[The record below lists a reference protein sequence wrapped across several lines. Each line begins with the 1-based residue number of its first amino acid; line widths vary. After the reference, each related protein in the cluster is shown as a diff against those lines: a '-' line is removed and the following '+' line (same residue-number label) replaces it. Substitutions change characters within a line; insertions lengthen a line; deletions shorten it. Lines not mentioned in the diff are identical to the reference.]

1 MLHPQG
7 FLTGLCEEHA
17 SRPVEACTRHVGRRS
32 VECDRSDAVIVDQ
45 ARLLRAIDSAER
57 RDDTIRAPTHNLPSV
72 GAARDGNHGRNVTST
87 DDLLAGT
94 RLEHPCGLVV
104 TTHATREASAR
115 NETARTGAAIVR
127 REISAPVAT
136 SITVPYRPHSLSQD
150 DVRLH

>member
-1 MLHPQG
+1 M
-7 FLTGLCEEHA
+7 
-17 SRPVEACTRHVGRRS
+17 
-32 VECDRSDAVIVDQ
+32 
-45 ARLLRAIDSAER
+45 
-57 RDDTIRAPTHNLPSV
+57 
-72 GAARDGNHGRNVTST
+72 TST

-136 SITVPYRPHSLSQD
+136 SITVPYRLTPRRKTTSVCTEVDGADCAS
-150 DVRLH
+150 VP